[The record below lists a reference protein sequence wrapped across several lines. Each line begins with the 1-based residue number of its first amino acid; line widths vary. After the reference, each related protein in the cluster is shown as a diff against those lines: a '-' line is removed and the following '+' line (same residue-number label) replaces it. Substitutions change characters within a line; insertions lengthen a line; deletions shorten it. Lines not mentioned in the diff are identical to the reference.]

1 MRAKIK
7 FEPIT
12 PVMIGS
18 GEEYYPQ
25 DFFIVNDDI
34 YFIDQTKFY
43 KKIEQKNLLEEFMKA
58 SEDIYDLLEFID
70 KHADPNIAKQ
80 KIAAET
86 EVLDDLDENY
96 SRPIKEFVKEKFIQT
111 PIIPGSSIKGAIRT
125 AILDYIVAKNG
136 VERFENMSAKQIES
150 LVFCG
155 SNRFDA
161 KKDML
166 KALFVDDLEPKNY
179 QLKAI
184 KPLNRP
190 FKKPKDNKIPL
201 ILEALIDG
209 EFEGE
214 IRIDRNLL
222 RNDESLRNNRYFQD
236 EPLSIELIKKALKNF
251 YEKIATTERK
261 RFRAY
266 TPLYEEYM
274 IKIGQHTGAGSKSL
288 NKLRQIYIREIRKK
302 FDYQLSIWIDKDE
315 CALGWAKLE
324 FE

>member
-34 YFIDQTKFY
+34 YFIDQMKFY
-43 KKIEQKNLLEEFMKA
+43 KKIEQKNLLEEFIKA

-70 KHADPNIAKQ
+70 EHADPNIAAQ
-80 KIAAET
+80 KIAAGE
-86 EVLDDLDENY
+86 EVLEDLDKNY
-96 SRPIKEFVKEKFIQT
+96 SRPIKEFIKEKFIQN

-125 AILDYIVAKNG
+125 AILDYIIAKNG

-166 KALFVDDLEPKNY
+166 KALFVDDLKPKNY

-201 ILEALIDG
+201 ILEALIEG

-214 IRIDRNLL
+214 IRIEQKLIEYDQNL
-222 RNDESLRNNRYFQD
+222 RTNRYFRD
-236 EPLSIELIKKALKNF
+236 EPLSMGLVKKALKNF

-266 TPLYEEYM
+266 TPPYEEYM
-274 IKIGQHTGAGSKSL
+274 IKIGQHAGAGSKSL
-288 NKLRQIYIREIRKK
+288 NNLREVYIRQIRKK
-302 FDYQLSIWIDKDE
+302 FEYQLSVWIDRNE